1 MQSHIK
7 RTVKWAGANLVPAS
21 VRQALLRGAFSIMP
35 EGQRD
40 EVRKSFQMASVEWS
54 LRNIRALGF
63 RPGRVVDVGAYVGNW
78 TRMAKSIF
86 PESKVLMVEAQPSKE
101 PEMRRAC
108 AEHPP
113 GEVSYRITLLGPEE
127 REGVRFYELETGSSV
142 LSEQS
147 SIARTEATYPMRT
160 LDAVLSEAGFGGAD
174 LLKLDVQGYELEVLK
189 GAGRTLE
196 GAEVVL
202 MEVSLLRVNE
212 GAPLLADVLQFMGER
227 GFRAYDI
234 CSFIRR
240 PLDNALW
247 QSDFIFVRETSPLLA
262 SQSFN

>member
-1 MQSHIK
+1 MQSQLK
-7 RTVKWAGANLVPAS
+7 RTVKWAGEHLVPTG
-21 VRQALLRGAFSIMP
+21 VRRALLRGAFSLMP
-35 EGQRD
+35 EAQQD
-40 EVRKSFQMASVEWS
+40 ETRRSFQMASVEWS
-54 LRNIRALGF
+54 LRNMRALGF
-63 RPGRVVDVGAYVGNW
+63 RPRRVVDVGAYVGNW

-86 PESKVLMVEAQPSKE
+86 PEARVLMLEAQPSKE

-108 AEHPP
+108 DEYPP

-147 SIARTEATYPMRT
+147 SIARTEVTYPMRT
-160 LDAVLSEAGFGGAD
+160 LDGVLAGAGFAGAD

-189 GAGRTLE
+189 GASETLA
-196 GAEVVL
+196 GAEAVL

-212 GAPLLADVLQFMGER
+212 GAPLVRDVLNFMGER

-240 PLDNALW
+240 PLDYALW
-247 QSDFIFVRETSPLLA
+247 QSDFIFVRENSPLLA

>member
-7 RTVKWAGANLVPAS
+7 RTLKWAGANLVPTA

-86 PESKVLMVEAQPSKE
+86 PEARALMVEAQPSKE
-101 PEMRRAC
+101 PEMKRTC
-108 AEHPP
+108 AEYPP

-160 LDAVLSEAGFGGAD
+160 LDSVLSEAGFGGAD
-174 LLKLDVQGYELEVLK
+174 LLKLDVQGYELEVL
-189 GAGRTLE
+189 
-196 GAEVVL
+196 
-202 MEVSLLRVNE
+202 
-212 GAPLLADVLQFMGER
+212 
-227 GFRAYDI
+227 
-234 CSFIRR
+234 
-240 PLDNALW
+240 
-247 QSDFIFVRETSPLLA
+247 
-262 SQSFN
+262 